1 MLELSYRAVNPTWGA
16 YIRLQWYISGEE
28 IMLAEHDVERA
39 TALLLARSIAEKYE
53 KSIMRQRNRLD
64 FRSLRNYRE
73 RDLVYVPRWLFG

>member
-1 MLELSYRAVNPTWGA
+1 
-16 YIRLQWYISGEE
+16 
-28 IMLAEHDVERA
+28 MLAEHDVERA